1 MSLQALSGLKVVEWS
16 EFVSGPYC
24 GKLLADLGADVI
36 KVERPS
42 LGDRAR
48 RYGPFPEGIP
58 HPEKSGLFLYL
69 NTNKLGVT
77 LNVGSASGAELL
89 KELMKQADVLVQNNP
104 PRYVEELE
112 LDYEHLKNV
121 SPRLVMTSIAPF
133 GQTGPNRD
141 NKSCNLTA
149 FHASGMAFVNPSDG
163 VDDTEAK
170 PPLQGPEHQAGLLA
184 GLSAAIGTMSAVFAQ
199 QMSGLGQHVDL
210 SEQEALASITRRELA
225 VYAAEGLGWT
235 RLKGSQPGMA
245 SDIYQCSDGRVY
257 LICFHDRPWESWLEV
272 MGNPEW
278 AYSELFLDIATRRD
292 NWDAAKV
299 MIEEFTKEHTV
310 DEILRATEPRRIP
323 CKPVNTAKQ
332 LVESELLAERDF
344 FAEVSHKEAGNV
356 KFPGAPCKLS
366 ETPWSVQRP
375 APLLGEH
382 NEEVY
387 CGRLGY
393 TKQDLVR
400 LRAGGVI

>member
-1 MSLQALSGLKVVEWS
+1 MSLQALSGLKVIEWS

-24 GKLLADLGADVI
+24 GKLLADLGADVV

-48 RYGPFPEGIP
+48 GYGPFPKGIP

-77 LNVGSASGAELL
+77 LNVGCASGAEVL
-89 KELMKQADVLVQNNP
+89 KGLIKQADVLVQNNP
-104 PRYVEELE
+104 PRYLEELE

-141 NKSCNLTA
+141 NKSCNLTT
-149 FHASGMAFVNPSDG
+149 FHTSGIAFVNPSDG

-199 QMSGLGQHVDL
+199 QTTGQGQHVDL
-210 SEQEALASITRRELA
+210 SEQEALASIARRELA
-225 VYAAEGLGWT
+225 VYAVEGMGWT

-257 LICFHDRPWESWLEV
+257 LICFHDRTWESWVEF

-278 AYSELFLDIATRRD
+278 AYNELFLDIATRRE

-310 DEILRATEPRRIP
+310 EEVLRATEARRIP
-323 CKPVNTAKQ
+323 CKPVNSAKQ

-344 FAEVSHKEAGNV
+344 FAEVGHKEAGNV
-356 KFPGAPCKLS
+356 VFPGAPFKLS

-400 LRAGGVI
+400 LRAAGVI